1 MAQEIERK
9 FLVKNMDF
17 IKDCYHKYNI
27 KQGFLNSNKNR
38 VVRVRIQ
45 NEKSF
50 LTIKGRSNST
60 GTTRF
65 EWETEIPLHEGSQLF
80 SLCEENRIE
89 KVRYLVKQD
98 AHIFEID
105 VFSGKNKGLIIAEIE
120 LESEHEVF
128 EKPSWIGEEVTG
140 IPMYYN
146 TELSKNPFENWQKK
160 LGLSNE

>member
-1 MAQEIERK
+1 MNTEIERK
-9 FLVKNMDF
+9 FLVKNIDF
-17 IKDCYHKYNI
+17 IKDSYKKHNI

-50 LTIKGRSNST
+50 LTIKGPSNAT

-65 EWETEIPLHEGSQLF
+65 EWETEIPLHEGLQLF

-98 AHIFEID
+98 THIFEVD

-120 LESEHEVF
+120 LESELEVF

-140 IPMYYN
+140 ISMYYN

-160 LGLSNE
+160 TWTFK